1 MCRKQGQLLEHEGGI
16 EMDFRIGAKSPV
28 YGARQT
34 AKAANRPLKPSF
46 EKMMTEDKK
55 PIYDGPVRDCKI
67 PTEEIEKVDS
77 IIQDTVTIS
86 RKPITDSDPL
96 AELAMPDPLD
106 SDPVE
111 IIEKTPLME
120 RLEGIHKKV
129 EDMDFTGKSE
139 EEIYK
144 SIVDAYEN
152 EFGFI
157 RLLFHTDRETYNEIR
172 QDQESLI
179 LRTLHSYDEGMYY
192 RAMGY
197 DKMSTEEKIAAIK
210 ERVGGNSYV
219 HKYCEIAELRRAGV
233 ITASQMSEIFNDMA
247 RKAEKEYCAKIGID
261 HITLYQ
267 HLEEYYGEP
276 FEKALDTWSK
286 NLLEWTAKTD
296 ITWLEIV
303 ESVEKY
309 STKWDW
315 DKKAFMK
322 EFEEISELLKRSDN
336 A

>member
-1 MCRKQGQLLEHEGGI
+1 M
-16 EMDFRIGAKSPV
+16 
-28 YGARQT
+28 
-34 AKAANRPLKPSF
+34 
-46 EKMMTEDKK
+46 
-55 PIYDGPVRDCKI
+55 
-67 PTEEIEKVDS
+67 
-77 IIQDTVTIS
+77 
-86 RKPITDSDPL
+86 
-96 AELAMPDPLD
+96 
-106 SDPVE
+106 
-111 IIEKTPLME
+111 
-120 RLEGIHKKV
+120 
-129 EDMDFTGKSE
+129 
-139 EEIYK
+139 
-144 SIVDAYEN
+144 
-152 EFGFI
+152 
-157 RLLFHTDRETYNEIR
+157 
-172 QDQESLI
+172 
-179 LRTLHSYDEGMYY
+179 
-192 RAMGY
+192 
-197 DKMSTEEKIAAIK
+197 
-210 ERVGGNSYV
+210 